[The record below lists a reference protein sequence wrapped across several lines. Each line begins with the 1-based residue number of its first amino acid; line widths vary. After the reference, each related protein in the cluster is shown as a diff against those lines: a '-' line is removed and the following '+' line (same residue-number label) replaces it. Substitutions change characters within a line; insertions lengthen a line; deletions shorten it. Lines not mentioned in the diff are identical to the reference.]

1 MSIEANIAEKLSVA
15 AVLEQLAEES
25 AELCQAAL
33 KYARILRE
41 ENPTPVDV
49 RTAIANLIEEKGDV
63 EICFAVLG
71 KKKIPLEYSHTYLDK
86 ETKKH
91 RWLYRLE
98 EKEAEK

>member
-1 MSIEANIAEKLSVA
+1 MSIEAKIAKELSVA

-33 KYARILRE
+33 KYARILRM
-41 ENPTPVDV
+41 ENPTPVDK

-71 KKKIPLEYSHTYLDK
+71 KKMPLEYAHTYLDK